1 MKTILSAS
9 LLLLTLISPAH
20 ALEFSDIANEGQ
32 IKFLKERPD
41 PGAYNYSSRV
51 KITEASLNT
60 GVVNIA
66 TCHYQLDPIRKVVIV
81 FNENRIRK
89 ISIKSL
95 DMMSAAEVK
104 DNRVTLVDVERGAS
118 ICIDIESKALD
129 RLSNN
134 QFKLNAGPLMR
145 QYFDGYLPMTAKLRV
160 DWPKD
165 LMVVEKTNPVK
176 QDGVNIYQGHDG
188 VQLEMT
194 FAGKLTAQIYLKKP

>member
-1 MKTILSAS
+1 MKTILSAR
-9 LLLLTLISPAH
+9 LLLLTLISPAY

-51 KITEASLNT
+51 MITEESLNT
-60 GVVNIA
+60 GVVTIA

-165 LMVVEKTNPVK
+165 LMLVEKTNPVQ

>member
-1 MKTILSAS
+1 MKTILSIS

-51 KITEASLNT
+51 MITEESLNT
-60 GVVNIA
+60 GVVTIA

-95 DMMSAAEVK
+95 EKMSAAEVK

-176 QDGVNIYQGHDG
+176 QDGVNIFQGNDG

>member
-32 IKFLKERPD
+32 IKFLRERPD

-60 GVVNIA
+60 GVVTIA

-134 QFKLNAGPLMR
+134 QFRLNAGPLMR

-188 VQLEMT
+188 VQLEMN

>member
-60 GVVNIA
+60 GVVTIA

-134 QFKLNAGPLMR
+134 QFRLNAGPLMR

-188 VQLEMT
+188 VQLEMN